1 MMYTETSSIRMITSP
16 PPTPRPSPR
25 LRTSK
30 AAGVGRASTPT
41 AKQVEESVSMA
52 ASFVKA
58 ITMDDEEEE
67 QPEPNSSAAAATE
80 EMTTASESIN
90 DTECIDGVLYVCT
103 IHDWCQL
110 SDFELKVGR
119 YWTLVWLE
127 NGSCDEPED
136 VVEEEE
142 TAGGDIELVDAD
154 ESPSSDPPCPDETWV
169 AGKGYS
175 DGDKITSLGHSYIC
189 KEHPYSLWCG
199 MRGYEPGVDQ
209 HWQMAWNLERPC
221 PGTVPDGPVTSKPTF
236 KPAAPIAPA
245 SIEIVKAPRTTKQV
259 YDTLE
264 QKKSRIDS
272 ELFLYDTGTADGY
285 VESTVYRYR
294 GFKDGLKVMHE
305 EGVGDSFF
313 YLGDD
318 SDIGYHVGLV
328 NIAAFLAQSMKETIK
343 YDVCDENSWDLVNAR
358 YPISNSCGQ
367 LVSFLC
373 LSSTHHNPVCAVH

>member
-1 MMYTETSSIRMITSP
+1 
-16 PPTPRPSPR
+16 
-25 LRTSK
+25 
-30 AAGVGRASTPT
+30 
-41 AKQVEESVSMA
+41 
-52 ASFVKA
+52 
-58 ITMDDEEEE
+58 MDDEEEE

-209 HWQMAWNLERPC
+209 HWHMAWNL
-221 PGTVPDGPVTSKPTF
+221 
-236 KPAAPIAPA
+236 
-245 SIEIVKAPRTTKQV
+245 
-259 YDTLE
+259 
-264 QKKSRIDS
+264 
-272 ELFLYDTGTADGY
+272 
-285 VESTVYRYR
+285 
-294 GFKDGLKVMHE
+294 
-305 EGVGDSFF
+305 
-313 YLGDD
+313 
-318 SDIGYHVGLV
+318 
-328 NIAAFLAQSMKETIK
+328 
-343 YDVCDENSWDLVNAR
+343 
-358 YPISNSCGQ
+358 
-367 LVSFLC
+367 
-373 LSSTHHNPVCAVH
+373 